1 MLLIRVLALTLLSSL
16 TLLPTISKAD
26 NVAPVISLIG
36 LESVWHAVGT
46 KYSDLGATAIDD
58 IDGDISDRI
67 TSTGTVDVNTLGDYT
82 IVYSVSDEAGNR
94 AEEVMRTVT
103 VTEDLQV
110 ISFSSTDEIID
121 AGGSRAY
128 ELIYRTEPVAKQSQG
143 FALIFYHDTKKT
155 ELAFQLAEGILV
167 DGCDVELRGP
177 LSRMDLED
185 TDSDSATNAAF
196 ALGLISEEEEEFP
209 CNFDGEITFGT
220 LTISA
225 VDADYVGP
233 IDLNLQIGSSPG
245 YAPVQKLPSLSFL
258 GDTDGDGVRDD
269 LDAFVLD
276 PNEVLDTDGD
286 GIGDNADKDDDGDG
300 VEDAQ
305 DAFPLDLT
313 ESFDTDADG
322 IGNNSDPDDDGDGVI
337 DSLDAFPL
345 DFSESEDSDSDGV
358 GDNSD
363 AFPND
368 PLESRDTDLD
378 GIGNNTDAD
387 DDGDG
392 FSDEQEAI
400 DGTDPLSRFSCRAG
414 CFSFDVDES
423 LQAQALTDGLLVIRH
438 LFGFSGVSLT
448 SGALSDD
455 AGRDSPEAIADY
467 LTEADPQLDID
478 GDGLSQ
484 PLTDGLLLIRYL
496 FGFSGESL
504 ISGAIGEQA
513 ERNTSEEIER
523 YILDR
528 MPVQ

>member
-1 MLLIRVLALTLLSSL
+1 MLLIRVLVLTIMSSL
-16 TLLPTISKAD
+16 ALSPAISKAD

-36 LESVWHAVGT
+36 LERVWHAVGT
-46 KYSDLGATAIDD
+46 TYSDLGATAIDD

-143 FALIFYHDTKKT
+143 FALIFYHDTNKT

-177 LSRMDLED
+177 LSRMDLEN
-185 TDSDSATNAAF
+185 TDSDSATNALF
-196 ALGLISEEEEEFP
+196 VMGLISEEEEEFP

-300 VEDAQ
+300 
-305 DAFPLDLT
+305 
-313 ESFDTDADG
+313 
-322 IGNNSDPDDDGDGVI
+322 
-337 DSLDAFPL
+337 
-345 DFSESEDSDSDGV
+345 
-358 GDNSD
+358 
-363 AFPND
+363 
-368 PLESRDTDLD
+368 
-378 GIGNNTDAD
+378 
-387 DDGDG
+387 

-400 DGTDPLSRFSCRAG
+400 DGTNPVSPFSCRAG

-467 LTEADPQLDID
+467 LTEADPELDID

-513 ERNTSEEIER
+513 KRNTSGEIER
-523 YILDR
+523 YISDR
-528 MPVQ
+528 MPLQ

>member
-36 LESVWHAVGT
+36 LERVWHAVGT

-155 ELAFQLAEGILV
+155 ELVFQLAEGILV

-177 LSRMDLED
+177 LSQMDLED

-196 ALGLISEEEEEFP
+196 ALGLISEEEGEFP
-209 CNFDGEITFGT
+209 CGFDGEITFGT

-300 VEDAQ
+300 
-305 DAFPLDLT
+305 
-313 ESFDTDADG
+313 
-322 IGNNSDPDDDGDGVI
+322 
-337 DSLDAFPL
+337 
-345 DFSESEDSDSDGV
+345 
-358 GDNSD
+358 
-363 AFPND
+363 
-368 PLESRDTDLD
+368 
-378 GIGNNTDAD
+378 
-387 DDGDG
+387 

-400 DGTDPLSRFSCRAG
+400 DGTNPVSPFSCRAG

-455 AGRDSPEAIADY
+455 AVRDSPEAIADY

-523 YILDR
+523 YISDR
-528 MPVQ
+528 MPLQ

>member
-143 FALIFYHDTKKT
+143 FALIFYHDTKRT

-196 ALGLISEEEEEFP
+196 ALGLISEEEGEFP
-209 CNFDGEITFGT
+209 CDFDGEITFGT

-276 PNEVLDTDGD
+276 PNEVLDPMAMALVTMP
-286 GIGDNADKDDDGDG
+286 IKMTMEMASRMLKMHFHSI
-300 VEDAQ
+300 VVRV
-305 DAFPLDLT
+305 LT
-313 ESFDTDADG
+313 
-322 IGNNSDPDDDGDGVI
+322 
-337 DSLDAFPL
+337 
-345 DFSESEDSDSDGV
+345 
-358 GDNSD
+358 
-363 AFPND
+363 
-368 PLESRDTDLD
+368 
-378 GIGNNTDAD
+378 
-387 DDGDG
+387 
-392 FSDEQEAI
+392 
-400 DGTDPLSRFSCRAG
+400 
-414 CFSFDVDES
+414 
-423 LQAQALTDGLLVIRH
+423 LTPMVLATT
-438 LFGFSGVSLT
+438 LT
-448 SGALSDD
+448 QMMMVMA
-455 AGRDSPEAIADY
+455 
-467 LTEADPQLDID
+467 
-478 GDGLSQ
+478 
-484 PLTDGLLLIRYL
+484 
-496 FGFSGESL
+496 
-504 ISGAIGEQA
+504 
-513 ERNTSEEIER
+513 
-523 YILDR
+523 
-528 MPVQ
+528 